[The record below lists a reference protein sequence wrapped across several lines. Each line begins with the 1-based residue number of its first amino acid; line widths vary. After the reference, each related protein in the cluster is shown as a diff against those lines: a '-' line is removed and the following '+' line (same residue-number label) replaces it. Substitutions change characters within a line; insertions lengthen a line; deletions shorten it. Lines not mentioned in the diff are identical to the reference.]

1 MGTIWGFYEAPYLV
15 GYDVSARFA
24 GVTASTAL
32 IVGQDLTDVPTYPF
46 GVTTDFEGA
55 GFAPEVRRHVQ
66 LGARSIGSARVYFLA
81 PTSFEVDP
89 ETLFS
94 LETDDGVLNFLPD
107 PTLTYQRIP
116 ALPSGSQPGDGQS
129 FIATDQ
135 FISASSDF
143 VRSGIK
149 VGDRLIITTF
159 PIEGTLTLANPV
171 SSLVNTTF
179 IFSLDDGPD
188 RTLTFIRDDSSLAAD
203 EVSRPSVA
211 EQINGAAGEVIVE
224 VTATN
229 TLRFVT
235 ERKVIIR
242 GSGTSNALI
251 LQDVANTTP
260 TETFVG
266 SDQDNLSPH
275 AGNYEILEVGASLV
289 TTLDIDELLPDPA
302 PYASPVENQ
311 ELQGASARTSARHCD
326 RDG

>member
-1 MGTIWGFYEAPYLV
+1 MDYQTRLDIVQVTDGNNLGFYEAPYLV

-89 ETLFS
+89 ETRFS

-275 AGNYEILEVGASLV
+275 AGQLR
-289 TTLDIDELLPDPA
+289 DP
-302 PYASPVENQ
+302 
-311 ELQGASARTSARHCD
+311 
-326 RDG
+326 